1 MAKKKSTR
9 EQARSGE
16 KNLSA
21 ESHEPMPPTRSPD
34 VSSAQPVAAAVPA
47 PTPPAATAT
56 AEPPRHQP
64 VGMALEFEKPI
75 LKLERQIYDLV
86 VMQEQ
91 RGVDYTPEIQQL
103 RENLTALIR
112 KTYQNLSPWE
122 VVQVARHPAR
132 PQTRD
137 YIDMMVKDFIELHG
151 DRRFGDDCAIVT
163 GTGRIG
169 SHKVML
175 IGHHKGRDTKE
186 KIACQFGC
194 ANPEGYRKALLKM
207 QFAAKFGLPVVTL
220 IDTAG
225 AYPGIG
231 SEERGVAEA
240 IAVNLRE
247 MSTLPT
253 PVVCI
258 VIGEGGSGGALGI
271 GVGDR
276 TAMLQFAWYSVISPE
291 GCSGILWKDSQNAPE
306 AAAALKLTSEALKK
320 LGVIDEII
328 KEPLG
333 GAHRN
338 PRLAADGLE
347 RYIDRTLRELR
358 AIPMDT
364 LLEQR
369 YQRLRCLGT
378 QTIAVG

>member
-1 MAKKKSTR
+1 MAKKKSLKHQVKSVQET
-9 EQARSGE
+9 QA
-16 KNLSA
+16 A
-21 ESHEPMPPTRSPD
+21 ESYQPPPPSSG
-34 VSSAQPVAAAVPA
+34 SSAQSSAVTTAVPGATTSTAA
-47 PTPPAATAT
+47 P
-56 AEPPRHQP
+56 EPPRNPP

-137 YIDMMVKDFIELHG
+137 YIDMIVKDFVELHG
-151 DRRFGDDCAIVT
+151 DRRFGDDRAVVT

-169 SHKVML
+169 GHKVML

-186 KIACQFGC
+186 KIGCQFGC

-247 MSTLPT
+247 MSSLPT

-291 GCSGILWKDSQNAPE
+291 GCSGILWKDSQNAPD

-338 PRLAADGLE
+338 PRAAADSLE
-347 RYIDRTLRELR
+347 RFIDRTLRELR
-358 AIPMDT
+358 AIPLDT

-369 YQRLRCLGT
+369 YQRIRCLGT
-378 QTIAVG
+378 QTIAAG